1 MLLAVA
7 VVLVSVFF
15 VATGWG
21 GEMSYERPDHAPLDL
36 GPVTATDI
44 ALMRPPTA
52 LWGYNMQVTDEAL
65 ELIARAM
72 RDRDVTIAALQQQLA
87 ELGPQPTQPLVP
99 RQAPDTAE
107 SVPPADVR
115 LPPYLRQPPETHHTF
130 RPGQPQEPGPFADVI
145 SSFPEPPDR
154 PDPESTHQAG
164 PGERP
169 DAPPTAPSSPAPGA
183 PPTAPS
189 SPAPDAPHPMGSPQ
203 SPGVSPTIQPPQ
215 AADVP
220 PAIEYPQPPEPAP
233 AAESPQPPEPAP
245 AAGSPQPADVR
256 HTRNFLRA
264 TSSKAPSSPQ
274 VPEAQTVPVPEA
286 RAPKTTPNPQVAQVT
301 PPLSAPPVIEAG
313 PQGSYDAHNWWA
325 EQRAAREEQADNPA
339 SDVDP
344 PAEGNGSAPPGP
356 PDDEALAAAE
366 EQGW

>member
-44 ALMRPPTA
+44 ALMHPPTA

-87 ELGPQPTQPLVP
+87 EFGPRPTQPLQPPVP

-107 SVPPADVR
+107 VR
-115 LPPYLRQPPETHHTF
+115 LPPYLGQPPETHHTF

-154 PDPESTHQAG
+154 PDPGQLPESTHQADQ
-164 PGERP
+164 GERP
-169 DAPPTAPSSPAPGA
+169 DAPPTAQSS
-183 PPTAPS
+183 
-189 SPAPDAPHPMGSPQ
+189 
-203 SPGVSPTIQPPQ
+203 Q

-220 PAIEYPQPPEPAP
+220 PTAASDPAP
-233 AAESPQPPEPAP
+233 TVESPTVE
-245 AAGSPQPADVR
+245 SPQPADVG

-264 TSSKAPSSPQ
+264 TSPKAPQ

-286 RAPKTTPNPQVAQVT
+286 RAAKTTPNPKVPHVT
-301 PPLSAPPVIEAG
+301 PPLSAPPVVQASQPSG
-313 PQGSYDAHNWWA
+313 PQGSYDAHGWWA

-344 PAEGNGSAPPGP
+344 PAESNGSAPPGP